1 MDVFL
6 NNKRFILIRDI
17 NENDTHLQFRM
28 NYIINEYNNN
38 SLINLNDIIQKSKI
52 ERNKKFFNCKY

>member
-52 ERNKKFFNCKY
+52 ERNKKFFNCNY

>member
-1 MDVFL
+1 MEVFL

-38 SLINLNDIIQKSKI
+38 NLINLNDIIQKSKI
-52 ERNKKFFNCKY
+52 ERNKKFFNCNY